1 MNEVKTEFQ
10 ILILRHF
17 QAEKAEDKIAK
28 CTLTLL
34 FLPS

>member
-28 CTLTLL
+28 CT
-34 FLPS
+34 FLIAYT